1 MKNNLPVDPA
11 MIALI
16 ELTAA
21 SDESMQKSLDIYSD
35 NCSKKIGTFD
45 AVKY

>member
-1 MKNNLPVDPA
+1 MVSGLPYDPA

-21 SDESMQKSLDIYSD
+21 SDESMQNSLDIYSD
-35 NCSKKIGTFD
+35 NCSKKIGNTGFRD
-45 AVKY
+45 K